1 MKIEPTSLNNVYVLS
16 PRIFEDERG
25 YFFESYNKRALHEA
39 GIDYDFLQ
47 DNQSKSEYGVIRGL
61 HYQQNPNAQTKLVRV
76 LEGEI
81 FDVAVDLRPSS
92 STFGKWFGIKLSAKN
107 KKQLLIPQ
115 GFAHGFSV
123 LSAKAIVFYK
133 CDNYYS
139 PESERGIIH
148 NDADLNID
156 WLIPEDKRILSDKD
170 LNYPVFKKADINYE

>member
-61 HYQQNPNAQTKLVRV
+61 HYQQNPNAQTKLVRA

-92 STFGKWFGIKLSAKN
+92 STFGKWFGIKLSAQN

-123 LSAKAIVFYK
+123 ISEQAIVFYK
-133 CDNYYS
+133 CDNYYN
-139 PESERGIIH
+139 PESERGIVY
-148 NDADLNID
+148 NDADLDID
-156 WLIPEDKRILSDKD
+156 WLIPEDKRILSGKD
-170 LNYPVFKKADINYE
+170 LNSPTFKKADINYE